1 MSVTR
6 VEKNRDFTTV
16 NNSYLRDGRL
26 SLKAKGLFTIM
37 LSLPDDWA
45 FSISGFATFS
55 KDGRDSVMNV
65 LVELEQFGYLKRK
78 RATDGKG
85 HFAGYNYDVYEQP
98 QNNTP
103 YTENPNTENP
113 NTGKPYT
120 EKPYTENPTLLNTN
134 IPNTKK
140 QNISSKSDDER
151 DIQLS
156 LSADN
161 DVIGEKPAEGDTRV
175 ITMSVKEAAEEIYKP
190 YPRKEGKAKGF
201 EEIQAYLKKGRSL
214 AGLGTVKFN
223 HEQLYCAVRDYAMD
237 CSEKNTERQYIQLF
251 STFMNKTVSDYV
263 EKSVSGYE
271 KYMERK
277 YGDEW
282 RSIKFNYR

>member
-45 FSISGFATFS
+45 FSISGLATFS

-65 LVELEQFGYLKRK
+65 LVELEQFGYLQRT

-103 YTENPNTENP
+103 YTENPNT
-113 NTGKPYT
+113 GKPYT
-120 EKPYTENPTLLNTN
+120 EKPCSENPTLLNIN

-237 CSEKNTERQYIQLF
+237 CSEKNTEKQYMATLCFFIFLTHSSSFLKHLIFQIF
-251 STFMNKTVSDYV
+251 RKFHEYV
-263 EKSVSGYE
+263 K
-271 KYMERK
+271 
-277 YGDEW
+277 
-282 RSIKFNYR
+282 